1 MTLAIVLFLLI
12 VGSVLFHFLSPWY
25 LTPIASNW
33 GTIDATV
40 TITFWV
46 TGIVFVAINLFMA
59 YAIIR
64 YRHRK
69 GQRADY
75 APENKKLEAW
85 LVGLTTIGIAA
96 MLAPGLFVWARIV
109 HAPEDAMVF
118 EALGR
123 QWSWSYRFPGKDGV
137 LGTVDARYVSA
148 ENPFGLNPEDPNGR
162 DDVLVSSPELHLPV
176 GRPVKVLLRSLDV
189 VHDFSVPQF
198 RVKMDLVPGLV
209 SYVWFT
215 PTRTGQFDL
224 LCLELCGIGHYTMRG
239 RVIVEEEPAF
249 RSWLG
254 AYPTFAQTRARKAGD
269 TTAGE
274 RLYAVCAACHGTQGE
289 GNPELNAPKLA
300 GQPGWYLKRQ
310 LENFRSGARGAHEK
324 DVYGRQMAP
333 MAATLPDEAAINDV
347 LAYIGTLADRPA
359 PRTVSPQTRR
369 GGRLYATCATCHGAD
384 GRGIEAMNAP
394 RLAGMSDWYLVT
406 QLRNFKQ
413 GIRGTHPKDPHGPQM
428 GSLAATLVDDRAIND
443 VVAHI
448 NGL

>member
-1 MTLAIVLFLLI
+1 
-12 VGSVLFHFLSPWY
+12 
-25 LTPIASNW
+25 
-33 GTIDATV
+33 
-40 TITFWV
+40 
-46 TGIVFVAINLFMA
+46 
-59 YAIIR
+59 
-64 YRHRK
+64 
-69 GQRADY
+69 
-75 APENKKLEAW
+75 
-85 LVGLTTIGIAA
+85 
-96 MLAPGLFVWARIV
+96 
-109 HAPEDAMVF
+109 
-118 EALGR
+118 
-123 QWSWSYRFPGKDGV
+123 
-137 LGTVDARYVSA
+137 
-148 ENPFGLNPEDPNGR
+148 
-162 DDVLVSSPELHLPV
+162 
-176 GRPVKVLLRSLDV
+176 
-189 VHDFSVPQF
+189 
-198 RVKMDLVPGLV
+198 V

-215 PTRTGQFDL
+215 PTRAGQFDL

-254 AYPTFAQTRARKAGD
+254 GHPTFAQTRARKAGD

-310 LENFRSGARGAHEK
+310 LGNFRSGARGSHEK

-347 LAYIGTLADRPA
+347 LAYIGTLPDRPA

-369 GGRLYATCATCHGAD
+369 GGRLYATCAACHGAD

-428 GSLAATLVDDRAIND
+428 GSLAATLVDDRAIYD